1 MATVRRNVGAVLIG
15 VLVLFGAACS
25 SDTADPPEAASEDA
39 TEAAVETTDDTGTDS
54 DAAAGTETSD
64 ATTDAAA
71 ADGADCPALLEGRAA
86 FVSSVNLF
94 TVLDDPDVIDEALG
108 EGGLAAMEEY
118 IALLRPHQDVEA
130 EGGLGSLREGLDN
143 LEADI
148 AATRDGRID
157 ERVGGYSA
165 TAVSAVLAA
174 IGC

>member
-1 MATVRRNVGAVLIG
+1 MATVRRNLGAVLVG
-15 VLVLFGAACS
+15 VLVLFGAGCS
-25 SDTADPPEAASEDA
+25 SDTADSPEATSEDA
-39 TEAAVETTDDTGTDS
+39 TEAAVEATDDTEAGAES
-54 DAAAGTETSD
+54 GADADTSD

-71 ADGADCPALLEGRAA
+71 AGGADCPALLEGRAA

-108 EGGLAAMEEY
+108 EGGLAAMEDY
-118 IALLRPHQDVEA
+118 IVLLRPHQDVEA

>member
-1 MATVRRNVGAVLIG
+1 MESSVSSNAFAQQRAHGGEVGWRVGCQPIGRRQERTQVGR
-15 VLVLFGAACS
+15 S
-25 SDTADPPEAASEDA
+25 QRHESDRTLRRS
-39 TEAAVETTDDTGTDS
+39 TYV
-54 DAAAGTETSD
+54 
-64 ATTDAAA
+64 
-71 ADGADCPALLEGRAA
+71 
-86 FVSSVNLF
+86 VSSVNLF

-118 IALLRPHQDVEA
+118 VVLLRPHQDVEA

>member
-1 MATVRRNVGAVLIG
+1 M
-15 VLVLFGAACS
+15 
-25 SDTADPPEAASEDA
+25 
-39 TEAAVETTDDTGTDS
+39 
-54 DAAAGTETSD
+54 
-64 ATTDAAA
+64 
-71 ADGADCPALLEGRAA
+71 
-86 FVSSVNLF
+86 
-94 TVLDDPDVIDEALG
+94 LDDPDVIDEALG

-118 IALLRPHQDVEA
+118 VVLLRPHQDVEA